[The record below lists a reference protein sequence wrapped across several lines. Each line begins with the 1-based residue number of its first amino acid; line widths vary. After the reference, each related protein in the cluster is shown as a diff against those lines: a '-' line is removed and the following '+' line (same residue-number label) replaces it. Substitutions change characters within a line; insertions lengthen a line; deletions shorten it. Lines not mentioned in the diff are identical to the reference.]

1 MERVAVPSG
10 RTRHT
15 ENYFRLSGMSDTK
28 KTLNVTW
35 LGEQRYLGVSESGHQ
50 LLIDNSA
57 TKVGV
62 SPMEA
67 LLGALATCT
76 AYDVV
81 EIMNKRRTPLASYRI
96 EVEGERAETNPKRY
110 TVITVRHIA
119 SGEGVT
125 AEALDRAAHL
135 SHEKYCSVAASLN
148 SEIRVETRVEGS
160 EG

>member
-1 MERVAVPSG
+1 MLYAAAM
-10 RTRHT
+10 TAANT
-15 ENYFRLSGMSDTK
+15 

-35 LGEQRYLGVSESGHQ
+35 LGEQRYLGVSASGHQ
-50 LLIDNSA
+50 LLIDNSP
-57 TKVGV
+57 TKIGV

-81 EIMNKRRTPLASYRI
+81 EVMKKRRTPLASYRI
-96 EVEGERAETNPKRY
+96 EVEGQRADTDPKRY
-110 TVITVRHIA
+110 THITVRHIA
-119 SGEGVT
+119 GGEGVT
-125 AEALDRAAHL
+125 AEALERAAHL

-148 SEIRVETRVEGS
+148 SEITVETRVE

>member
-1 MERVAVPSG
+1 M
-10 RTRHT
+10 
-15 ENYFRLSGMSDTK
+15 K

-57 TKVGV
+57 VKVGV

-81 EIMNKRRTPLASYRI
+81 EIMQKRRTPLARYRI
-96 EVEGERAETNPKRY
+96 EVEGTRAETTPKRY
-110 TVITVRHIA
+110 TQITVRHIA
-119 SGEGVT
+119 SGAGITE
-125 AEALDRAAHL
+125 EALHRAAHL

-148 SEIRVETRVEGS
+148 SDIVVETRVES
-160 EG
+160 EEAGEA

>member
-1 MERVAVPSG
+1 M
-10 RTRHT
+10 
-15 ENYFRLSGMSDTK
+15 K

-50 LLIDNSA
+50 LLIDNSP
-57 TKVGV
+57 TKIGV

-81 EIMNKRRTPLASYRI
+81 EIMKKRRTPLSSYRI
-96 EVEGERAETNPKRY
+96 EVEGERAETDPKRY
-110 TVITVRHIA
+110 TTITVRHIA

-125 AEALDRAAHL
+125 EDALSKAAHL
-135 SHEKYCSVAASLN
+135 SHEKYCSVAASISSDIVL
-148 SEIRVETRVEGS
+148 ETQIG
-160 EG
+160 

>member
-1 MERVAVPSG
+1 MTAA
-10 RTRHT
+10 
-15 ENYFRLSGMSDTK
+15 NM

-81 EIMNKRRTPLASYRI
+81 EVMKKRRTPLASYRI
-96 EVEGERAETNPKRY
+96 EVEGQRADTDPKRY
-110 TVITVRHIA
+110 THITVRHIVT
-119 SGEGVT
+119 GEGIT

-148 SEIRVETRVEGS
+148 SEITVETRVEAN
-160 EG
+160 

>member
-1 MERVAVPSG
+1 M
-10 RTRHT
+10 
-15 ENYFRLSGMSDTK
+15 K

-35 LGEQRYLGVSESGHQ
+35 LGEQRYVGVSESGHQ

-57 TKVGV
+57 VKIGV

-81 EIMNKRRTPLASYRI
+81 EVMKKKRIGLSSYRI
-96 EVEGERAETNPKRY
+96 EVEGERAETHPKRY
-110 TVITVRHIA
+110 TTITVRHIA
-119 SGEGVT
+119 SGEGLT
-125 AEALDRAAHL
+125 PEALDRAAHL

-148 SEIRVETRVEGS
+148 SEIRLETRVERVE
-160 EG
+160 EGVGQS

>member
-1 MERVAVPSG
+1 M
-10 RTRHT
+10 
-15 ENYFRLSGMSDTK
+15 K

-57 TKVGV
+57 VKVGV

-81 EIMNKRRTPLASYRI
+81 EIMQKRRTPLSRYRI
-96 EVEGERAETNPKRY
+96 EVEGERAETTPKRY
-110 TVITVRHIA
+110 THITVRHIA
-119 SGEGVT
+119 SGPGITE
-125 AEALDRAAHL
+125 EALHRAAHL
-135 SHEKYCSVAASLN
+135 SHEKYCSVAASMN
-148 SEIRVETRVEGS
+148 SEIVVETRVET
-160 EG
+160 EETAPPA

>member
-1 MERVAVPSG
+1 MTSETP
-10 RTRHT
+10 TNT
-15 ENYFRLSGMSDTK
+15 

-35 LGEQRYLGVSESGHQ
+35 LGEQRYLGVSASGHQ
-50 LLIDNSA
+50 LLIDNSD
-57 TKVGV
+57 TRIGV

-81 EIMNKRRTPLASYRI
+81 EVMKKRRTPLASYRI
-96 EVEGERAETNPKRY
+96 EVEGERSDTAPKRY
-110 TVITVRHIA
+110 TRITVRHIA
-119 SGEGVT
+119 GGEGVT

-148 SEIRVETRVEGS
+148 SEIVVETRVE

>member
-10 RTRHT
+10 RTRHS
-15 ENYFRLSGMSDTK
+15 ENCFRLGGMSDTK